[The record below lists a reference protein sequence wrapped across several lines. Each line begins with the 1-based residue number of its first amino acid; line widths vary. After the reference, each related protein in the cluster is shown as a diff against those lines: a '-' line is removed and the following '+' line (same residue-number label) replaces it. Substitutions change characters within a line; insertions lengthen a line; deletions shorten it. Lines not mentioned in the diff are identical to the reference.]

1 MKTHRLFFLPN
12 FWAKVRRDL
21 RSIKRSNWYITKG
34 VMLRW
39 SKDLDC
45 SSLDTSFTDVC
56 TNLIFKSSL
65 FCVLIIPMGHETQQ
79 WESLVLLV
87 WYFTAVVLQH
97 GEVCMWRPDGEF
109 GSLPQSWLLGF
120 ELQVVNHPRKGFSHW
135 STSQSLLTVSQ
146 TSLAVLKFYQLITLI
161 PLLLKRDKKRV

>member
-1 MKTHRLFFLPN
+1 M
-12 FWAKVRRDL
+12 RRDL
-21 RSIKRSNWYITKG
+21 RSIKRGDWGITQR

-65 FCVLIIPMGHETQQ
+65 FCVLVIPTGHGTQQ
-79 WESLVLLV
+79 WEALVLLV
-87 WYFTAVVLQH
+87 CYFTAVVLQH
-97 GEVCMWRPDGEF
+97 GEVCMWRPDGEV

-120 ELQVVNHPRKGFSHW
+120 ELQVDSHPRKGFSHW

-146 TSLAVLKFYQLITLI
+146 TCLAVLKFYQLITLI